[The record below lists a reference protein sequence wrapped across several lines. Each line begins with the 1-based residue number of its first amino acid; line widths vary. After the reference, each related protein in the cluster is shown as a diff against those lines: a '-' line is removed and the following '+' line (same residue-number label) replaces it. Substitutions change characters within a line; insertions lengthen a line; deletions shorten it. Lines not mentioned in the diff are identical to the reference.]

1 MRMLKRLLRWMV
13 KTVVMLAILFLI
25 IIISQYV
32 SHRYKP
38 GSVLVLKL
46 DGPVVERSTTN
57 AIGMLS
63 PDQTAL
69 NVIRRALRSAGTD
82 DRIVGLAIKVIDPQ
96 MELAQAQELCAM
108 ITEFH
113 SHGKWTTA
121 YMETAGEGGF
131 GNLPFMV
138 ASTAD
143 EVSMMPQGELNILG
157 VGMREMFARGLLD
170 WIKVNPNFA
179 SIGKYKDAANIFT
192 EKDFTPAQREEDESL
207 MGSMF
212 DQMTAESAA
221 HRHLT
226 PDQMRAIVDRAPLT
240 ASDGLKAHLLDRLEY
255 EDQFDDRVEKYRG
268 EHHET
273 IDASSYVRSA
283 GPHFGG
289 SRDRIALIYGVGAIQ
304 RGAGGFD
311 PILSPGSEAMG
322 SDDMVKAFKD
332 AREDDSV
339 RAVVFR
345 IDSPGGSVIASE
357 LIRRAVE
364 LTAAKKPVV
373 VSMSSYAASGGYW
386 VATPAAAIISDPG
399 TLTGSIG
406 VLGGKFNVSG
416 ATTAI
421 GVNTGAVSRGANALM
436 FDSFS
441 DFTPAQE
448 QIFRDQLLGGTYQY
462 FLELVAKQRHMT
474 VAQVND
480 IAQGRVWT
488 GEQALKVNLVDK
500 LGGLSDA
507 IDRAKQLAHLNP
519 QDHAELEE
527 LPEEVGFLG
536 KLMSGQI
543 SGSVAP
549 WQPPRAIAPLVAVVR
564 EVLMRHAEMGQV
576 YCPVAPL
583 M

>member
-1 MRMLKRLLRWMV
+1 MLKRLLRWFI
-13 KTVVMLAILFLI
+13 KTVLIMAVLFAIVI
-25 IIISQYV
+25 VSQYI

-46 DGPVVERSTTN
+46 DGPVVERSSETALGLLN
-57 AIGMLS
+57 S
-63 PDQTAL
+63 DETAL
-69 NVIRRALRSAGTD
+69 NVIRRSLKSAGTD
-82 DRIVGLAIKVIDPQ
+82 NRIVGLAIKVVDPQ

-108 ITEFH
+108 IVEFH

-121 YMETAGEGGF
+121 YLETAGEGGF
-131 GNLPFMV
+131 GNLPYLV
-138 ASTAD
+138 ASAAD
-143 EVSMMPQGELNILG
+143 EVSMMPQGEMNILG

-179 SIGKYKDAANIFT
+179 SIGKYKSAANIFT
-192 EKDFTPAQREEDESL
+192 EKDFTPSQREEDEAL

-212 DQMTAESAA
+212 DQMIAESAA

-226 PDQMRAIVDRAPLT
+226 PDQMRAIVDRAPLM
-240 ASDGLKAHLLDRLEY
+240 ASEGLKSHLLDRLEY
-255 EDQFDDRVEKYRG
+255 EDQFDERVKKYRG

-273 IDASSYVRSA
+273 IDYSSYVRSSR
-283 GPHFGG
+283 PRFGG
-289 SRDRIALIYGVGAIQ
+289 GRDKIAVIYGIGAIQ
-304 RGAGGFD
+304 HGAGGFD
-311 PILSPGSEAMG
+311 PILSPGSSAMG

-345 IDSPGGSVIASE
+345 VNSPGGSVIASE

-373 VSMSSYAASGGYW
+373 VSMSGYAASGGYW

-399 TLTGSIG
+399 TITGSIG
-406 VLGGKFNVSG
+406 VLGGKFNMAG
-416 ATTAI
+416 AAGAI
-421 GVNTGAVSRGANALM
+421 GINSGAVSRGANALM

-448 QIFRDQLLGGTYQY
+448 RIFRDQLLGGTYQY
-462 FLELVAKQRHMT
+462 FLGLVAKQRHMT

-488 GEQALKVNLVDK
+488 GDQALKVKLVDK

-507 IDRAKQLAHLNP
+507 IDQAKKLAKLDAR
-519 QDHAELEE
+519 DHAQIEE
-527 LPEEVGFLG
+527 LPVQAGLFG

-543 SGSVAP
+543 SSTVAQ
-549 WQPPRAIAPLVAVVR
+549 WQPPRAIAPLLWMVR
-564 EVLMRHAEMGQV
+564 EVLTRRSEMGQV
-576 YCPVAPL
+576 YCPVAPI

>member
-1 MRMLKRLLRWMV
+1 MRMLKRLLRWFI
-13 KTVVMLAILFLI
+13 KTALMLVVLFAIV
-25 IIISQYV
+25 IISQYL

-46 DGPVVERSTTN
+46 DGAVVERSSTN
-57 AIGMLS
+57 ALGIMS
-63 PDQTAL
+63 SDQTAL
-69 NVIRRALRSAGTD
+69 DVIRRSLKGAGTD
-82 DRIVGLAIKVIDPQ
+82 NRIVGLAIKVFDPQ
-96 MELAQAQELCAM
+96 MQLAQAQELCAM
-108 ITEFH
+108 IAEFR

-138 ASTAD
+138 ASAAD
-143 EVSMMPQGELNILG
+143 EVSMMPQGEINILG

-179 SIGKYKDAANIFT
+179 AIGKYKDAANIFT
-192 EKDFTPAQREEDESL
+192 EKDFTPAQREEDEAL

-212 DQMTAESAA
+212 DQMIAESAA

-226 PDQMRAIVDRAPLT
+226 VDQMHAIVDRAPIT
-240 ASDGLKAHLLDRLEY
+240 ASDGLKSHLVDRLEY

-273 IDASSYVRSA
+273 IEASSYVRSA

-289 SRDRIALIYGVGAIQ
+289 RDRIAVVYGVGAIQ

-322 SDDMVKAFKD
+322 SDDIVKAFKD
-332 AREDDSV
+332 AREDDGI

-345 IDSPGGSVIASE
+345 VDSPGGSVIASE

-364 LTAAKKPVV
+364 LTAAKKPLV
-373 VSMSSYAASGGYW
+373 VSMASYAASGGYW
-386 VATPAAAIISDPG
+386 VSTPAAAIISDPG
-399 TLTGSIG
+399 TITGSIG

-416 ATTAI
+416 AATAL
-421 GVNTGAVSRGANALM
+421 GVNTGSVSRGANALM

-441 DFTPAQE
+441 DFTPAQS

-462 FLELVAKQRHMT
+462 FLEIVAKQRHMT

-480 IAQGRVWT
+480 VAQGRVWT
-488 GEQALKVNLVDK
+488 GDQALKVKLVDK

-507 IDRAKQLAHLNP
+507 IDQARKLAHLDP
-519 QDHAELEE
+519 TAHVQIVE
-527 LPEEVGFLG
+527 LPEEVSFIG

-543 SGSVAP
+543 SGSVAQ
-549 WQPPRAIAPLVAVVR
+549 WQPPRALAPLISLVQ
-564 EVLMRHAEMGQV
+564 EVLTRQAEMGQV

>member
-1 MRMLKRLLRWMV
+1 MRMLKRLLRWLI
-13 KTVVMLAILFLI
+13 KTALMLVVLFAIV
-25 IIISQYV
+25 IISQYI

-46 DGPVVERSTTN
+46 DGAVVERSSTN
-57 AIGMLS
+57 ALGILS
-63 PDQTAL
+63 SDQSAL
-69 NVIRRALRSAGTD
+69 DVIRRSLKAAGTD
-82 DRIVGLAIKVIDPQ
+82 DRIVGLAIKVFDPQ
-96 MELAQAQELCAM
+96 MQLAQAQELCAM
-108 ITEFH
+108 IAEFR

-138 ASTAD
+138 ASAAD
-143 EVSMMPQGELNILG
+143 EVSMMPQGEINILG

-179 SIGKYKDAANIFT
+179 AIGKYKDAANIFT
-192 EKDFTPAQREEDESL
+192 EKDFTPAQREEDEAL

-212 DQMTAESAA
+212 DQMVAESAA

-226 PDQMRAIVDRAPLT
+226 TDQMRAIVDRAPIT

-273 IDASSYVRSA
+273 IAASSYVRSA

-289 SRDRIALIYGVGAIQ
+289 RDKIAVVYGVGAIQ

-322 SDDMVKAFKD
+322 SDDIVKAFKE
-332 AREDDSV
+332 AREDDGV

-345 IDSPGGSVIASE
+345 VDSPGGSVIASE

-364 LTAAKKPVV
+364 LTAVKKPLV

-386 VATPAAAIISDPG
+386 VSTPAAAIISDPG
-399 TLTGSIG
+399 TITGSIG

-416 ATTAI
+416 AATAL

-441 DFTPAQE
+441 DFTPAQS

-462 FLELVAKQRHMT
+462 FLEIVAKQRHMT

-488 GEQALKVNLVDK
+488 GDQALKVKLVDK

-507 IDRAKQLAHLNP
+507 IEQARKLAHLDP
-519 QDHAELEE
+519 TDHVQIVE
-527 LPEEVGFLG
+527 LPEEVSFIG

-543 SGSVAP
+543 SGSVTQ
-549 WQPPRAIAPLVAVVR
+549 WQPPRALAPLISLVQ
-564 EVLMRHAEMGQV
+564 EVLTRHAEMGQV

>member
-1 MRMLKRLLRWMV
+1 MRMLKRLLRWLI
-13 KTVVMLAILFLI
+13 KTVLVLAVLFAIVLV
-25 IIISQYV
+25 SQYL

-46 DGPVVERSTTN
+46 DGTVVERSSAN
-57 AIGMLS
+57 GLGILDS
-63 PDQTAL
+63 DQAAL
-69 NVIRRALRSAGTD
+69 NVIRRSLRAAGTD
-82 DRIVGLAIKVIDPQ
+82 DRIVGLALKVLDPQ

-108 ITEFH
+108 ITEFR

-131 GNLPFMV
+131 GNLPYLV

-170 WIKVNPNFA
+170 WLKVNPNFA

-192 EKDFTPAQREEDESL
+192 EKDFTPAQREEDEAL

-212 DQMTAESAA
+212 DQMTAQSAA

-226 PDQMRAIVDRAPLT
+226 PDQMRALVDRAPLT
-240 ASDGLKAHLLDRLEY
+240 ASDGLKSHLLDRLEY

-273 IDASSYVRSA
+273 IDASSYVRSTR
-283 GPHFGG
+283 PRFGG
-289 SRDRIALIYGVGAIQ
+289 GDKIAVIYGIGAIQ

-322 SDDMVKAFKD
+322 SDDMVTAFKD

-345 IDSPGGSVIASE
+345 VDSPGGSVIASE

-386 VATPAAAIISDPG
+386 VSTPAAAIISDPG
-399 TLTGSIG
+399 TITGSIG

-416 ATTAI
+416 AAGAI
-421 GVNTGAVSRGANALM
+421 GVNTGAVARGANALM

-462 FLELVAKQRHMT
+462 FLQIVAKQRHLT

-488 GEQALKVNLVDK
+488 GDQALKVKLVDK

-507 IDRAKQLAHLNP
+507 IDQARKLANLDVRERT
-519 QDHAELEE
+519 QIEE
-527 LPEEVGFLG
+527 LPEETGFFG
-536 KLMSGQI
+536 KLMSGQL
-543 SGSVAP
+543 GTVAQF
-549 WQPPRAIAPLVAVVR
+549 QPPRAIAPLIWMVR
-564 EVLMRHAEMGQV
+564 NILTRHAEMGQV